1 MTEQKTVAFHTLGC
15 KVNQYDTQ
23 AMRERFEQAGY
34 RTAEFDGQADIYV
47 VNTCT
52 VTGTGDKKSM
62 QIIRRCHR
70 QNPQAQIVVT
80 GCLAQRAADELTLP
94 GVRLVLGTQRRGEVV
109 ELLEQ
114 AMKQDCALVAVETL
128 RKAPF
133 EHLTVH
139 AHEGHTRAT
148 MKIQEGCDRW
158 CTYCIIPSVRGPI
171 RSRPVDEIAAEA
183 RSLAEAGFREVV
195 LTGIH
200 LTSYGRDAKD
210 GTTLLDAIRAAHDVP
225 GIARVRLGSLEPV
238 VVTPE
243 FVEGIKGMPKVCH
256 QFHLALQ
263 SGSDTVLAR
272 MHRRYTSGEFLNA
285 CAMLREAF
293 EDCALTTDV
302 MTGFPGETEAE
313 FAQTKDTC
321 TRAGFAR
328 MHVFPYSERE
338 GTKAALM
345 PDSVPRHI
353 REERARELIALGREL
368 EKKALEA
375 RIGREEDVLVEEIDG
390 QGNGAGYTGG
400 YMRVCVRG
408 GKPGEIARVRITGTD
423 GEELKGEIIE
433 NEKGEIHMSDCL
445 FCKIAAGEIPSTK
458 VYEDETTLAFRDI
471 APQAP
476 VHVLVIPKKHVSG
489 WYDAQG
495 ESDETLAHLMR
506 VAAQVAKS
514 EGIVESGFRVV
525 SNCGDDAQQTVKHLH
540 LHVLG
545 GKKMDGRMA

>member
-1 MTEQKTVAFHTLGC
+1 MRIWKGYQHGINFGGWFSQKEHTEKHYQTFITEADFATVARWGLDHVRIPVDYELVESEGGILKEDGFRWIKQCILWC
-15 KVNQYDTQ
+15 RKYDLHMILSLHKT
-23 AMRERFEQAGY
+23 AGY
-34 RTAEFDGQADIYV
+34 SFADESDSGEFFTNLALQARFISLWQEFAKRFGNDSDV
-47 VNTCT
+47 VAFELLNE
-52 VTGTGDKKSM
+52 
-62 QIIRRCHR
+62 
-70 QNPQAQIVVT
+70 
-80 GCLAQRAADELTLP
+80 AAD
-94 GVRLVLGTQRRGEVV
+94 
-109 ELLEQ
+109 
-114 AMKQDCALVAVETL
+114 M
-128 RKAPF
+128 
-133 EHLTVH
+133 
-139 AHEGHTRAT
+139 HTA
-148 MKIQEGCDRW
+148 KDWNQIAANA
-158 CTYCIIPSVRGPI
+158 IAAI
-171 RSRPVDEIAAEA
+171 RSVAPDVFI
-183 RSLAEAGFREVV
+183 LAG
-195 LTGIH
+195 GIH
-200 LTSYGRDAKD
+200 YNGAD
-210 GTTLLDAIRAAHDVP
+210 GVTLLDAPADSRIVYSFHCYDPIIFTHQTAQW
-225 GIARVRLGSLEPV
+225 
-238 VVTPE
+238 
-243 FVEGIKGMPKVCH
+243 IKGMPKVCH

-272 MHRRYTSGEFLNA
+272 MHRRYTSGEFLDA

-423 GEELKGEIIE
+423 GEELTGEIIE